1 MGKQKTDVCPG
12 CSRHCP
18 LSHVRCKYGKKYIEK
33 HRRDQQA
40 AGHLSV
46 KGEEKKPRRKWEKHV
61 MQGSTVWKLLF
72 TASRLKKALRKEHI
86 TEAQLLAALT
96 PQDRAMLDALL
107 ERISSSIP

>member
-18 LSHVRCKYGKKYIEK
+18 LSHVRCKYGEKYIEK
-33 HRRDQQA
+33 RRRDQQA
-40 AGHLSV
+40 AGQLLT
-46 KGEEKKPRRKWEKHV
+46 KGEDGKPRRKWEKYV
-61 MQGSTVWKLLF
+61 TQGSTFWKLLL
-72 TASRLKKALRKEHI
+72 TASRLKKALRKEQI

-107 ERISSSIP
+107 DHVNSIIQ